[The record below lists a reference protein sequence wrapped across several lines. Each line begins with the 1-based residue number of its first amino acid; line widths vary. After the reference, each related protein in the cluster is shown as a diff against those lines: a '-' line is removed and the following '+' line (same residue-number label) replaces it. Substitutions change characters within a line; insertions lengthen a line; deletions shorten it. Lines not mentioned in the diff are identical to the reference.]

1 MLVDEFQQH
10 AIFWSKLTGYNE
22 VDNND
27 PAEWLHLRPIEYYAI
42 LLPWIVICSVYTLY
56 KVFKFK

>member
-1 MLVDEFQQH
+1 MLVDGFQQH

-42 LLPWIVICSVYTLY
+42 LLP
-56 KVFKFK
+56 